1 MHDETLPDEHFKTA
15 EFCSMCGPKFCSM
28 KINRVVEEFNK
39 SEVQRSRLPMAPT
52 TAEARATGEVPVT

>member
-1 MHDETLPDEHFKTA
+1 
-15 EFCSMCGPKFCSM
+15 MCGPKFCSM

-52 TAEARATGEVPVT
+52 TAEARATGETPVT